1 MDGAGTAI
9 KLALPTNW
17 SETIYDVSLQA
28 EAQAALDFIA
38 NTNNNGTIVRV
49 CWGVAAATAAPGT
62 IPSLTLNPSIH
73 PRARL
78 MFMGVRAINGT
89 FSSTFQLG
97 RFRVAGGGDVNQVV
111 VDSAANEIIHVEFPT
126 PSTYRWWV

>member
-17 SETIYDVSLQA
+17 SDTIYDVSIGT

-49 CWGVAAATAAPGT
+49 CWGKAAATAEPET
-62 IPSLTLNPSIH
+62 IPYLTLNPTLH
-73 PRARL
+73 PQARI
-78 MFMGVRAINGT
+78 MFMGVLDGSFNT
-89 FSSTFQLG
+89 TFQLG
-97 RFRVAGGGDVNQVV
+97 RFRVAGGGAVNQMVV
-111 VDSAANEIIHVEFPT
+111 EAVANEIIHVQFPT
-126 PSTYRWWV
+126 LSTYRWWV